1 MLSNAMCT
9 VSFLPST
16 CLTVPSLPSAYL
28 IFFHLPQL
36 ASLLSCQCAH
46 TKCQTLC
53 QRSIRSFDRF
63 ELFLAASL
71 HTKMHLGMHTHTL
84 ARSHTHTHTHLG
96 RVNERMRVVAAAEA
110 MANLAPLLERTV
122 TLEGTVHELSSLVAD
137 PGAPRQCIHADTS
150 VHPQP

>member
-1 MLSNAMCT
+1 MQCALCLSFPLLASQCLPFPLRT
-9 VSFLPST
+9 SSSFT
-16 CLTVPSLPSAYL
+16 CLNLLHFSPASARTL
-28 IFFHLPQL
+28 N
-36 ASLLSCQCAH
+36 AKLSANDLFDLSTDSNFSWQQVC
-46 TKCQTLC
+46 TPKCISEC
-53 QRSIRSFDRF
+53 
-63 ELFLAASL
+63 
-71 HTKMHLGMHTHTL
+71 THTRSL
-84 ARSHTHTHTHLG
+84 ARTHTHTHLG